1 MRFSVKFSSAPATN
15 RFDAL
20 RTSSART
27 SLSPYRKAINAWR
40 GSTSNRCS
48 SARQWR
54 RRNVEGAAMRRTLL
68 AVLAVAIGALS
79 GNAIAQEP
87 YPSKPIKLIVPFT
100 PGTGIDILARTLG
113 QKMGDDWKT
122 GVVVDNRPGASGN
135 IGTEAVAK
143 SPPDGYTLLMTAST
157 IVLNRS
163 LFKSIPYDPVKD
175 FAPVAPLA
183 LGRLA
188 LVTHPSVNAK
198 AAKELIAFAKANPG
212 KLFYGSPG
220 NGTPHHLTMEVF
232 KSEAGVDIVHVPYKG
247 TSGAVQDLIGGQIGV
262 MFLPVHVALP
272 LVEAGKLNMLAAGGT
287 QRASATPNVPS
298 LAEAAGVRDID
309 TDIWYALYAPAQTPR
324 EIVTKLNGEM
334 NAVLKNADVSDVLM
348 KQGLQPTGGTPDQLE
363 QLTKT
368 DLERWAKVVRDAKI
382 QPD

>member
-1 MRFSVKFSSAPATN
+1 MIRA
-15 RFDAL
+15 
-20 RTSSART
+20 
-27 SLSPYRKAINAWR
+27 
-40 GSTSNRCS
+40 
-48 SARQWR
+48 
-54 RRNVEGAAMRRTLL
+54 LL
-68 AVLAVAIGALS
+68 ATVLAIALIAIGGLNGGS
-79 GNAIAQEP
+79 AIAQEL
-87 YPSKPIKLIVPFT
+87 YPNKPIKLIVPFT

-113 QKMGDDWKT
+113 QRMGDDWKI

-143 SPPDGYTLLMTAST
+143 APPDGYTLLMTAST

-183 LGRLA
+183 IGRLA

-198 AAKELIAFAKANPG
+198 TAKELIAFAKANPG

-220 NGTPHHLTMEVF
+220 NGTPHHLAMEVF
-232 KSEAGVDIVHVPYKG
+232 KSATGVDIVHVPYKG
-247 TSGAVQDLIGGQIGV
+247 TAGAVQDLVGGQIGV

-272 LVEAGKLNMLAAGGT
+272 LADAGKLNMLAAGGS

-324 EIVTKLNGEM
+324 DIVTKLNGEL
-334 NAVLKNADVSDVLM
+334 NAVLRNADVTETLM

-363 QLTKT
+363 QLTKS

>member
-1 MRFSVKFSSAPATN
+1 M
-15 RFDAL
+15 
-20 RTSSART
+20 
-27 SLSPYRKAINAWR
+27 
-40 GSTSNRCS
+40 
-48 SARQWR
+48 
-54 RRNVEGAAMRRTLL
+54 
-68 AVLAVAIGALS
+68 
-79 GNAIAQEP
+79 
-87 YPSKPIKLIVPFT
+87 PFT

-183 LGRLA
+183 IGRLA

-198 AAKELIAFAKANPG
+198 TAKELIAFAKANPG

-220 NGTPHHLTMEVF
+220 NGTPHHLAMEVF

-334 NAVLKNADVSDVLM
+334 NAALKNTDVTDTLM

-363 QLTKT
+363 QLTRT